1 MYRELGDET
10 GIAWTLN
17 NLGLIAY
24 DGGAYARA
32 RALHEESYQ
41 RHQAH
46 GSAFGAATALYD
58 LANAL
63 HAGGE
68 HERARA
74 AYREALSLLRD
85 VGDQAMIAFCVEGL
99 ARVALTEGRPGDTA
113 RLSAA
118 AAARRAAIQA
128 PLPPPD
134 RPRDVRTRDPA
145 RVGLGEGG
153 RTAAWGEGQQ
163 LPLDQAIRDALG
175 EGVD

>member
-1 MYRELGDET
+1 M
-10 GIAWTLN
+10 
-17 NLGLIAY
+17 
-24 DGGAYARA
+24 
-32 RALHEESYQ
+32 
-41 RHQAH
+41 
-46 GSAFGAATALYD
+46 
-58 LANAL
+58 NAL

-113 RLSAA
+113 RLSASA
-118 AAARRAAIQA
+118 AVLRAVIQA

-134 RPRDVRTRDPA
+134 RPLYTRTLDQA
-145 RVGLGEGG
+145 RMALGEEVW
-153 RTAAWGEGQQ
+153 TAAWGEGQQ
-163 LPLDQAIRDALG
+163 LPFEQAIREALG